1 MNGQETTMPV
11 KKSRAAADRVPH
23 AKLPGTVR
31 RVEEV
36 DFHDFVRNRNHTKY
50 IEEID
55 IGEHLKKKKPPRTS

>member
-1 MNGQETTMPV
+1 MSGQKTTMPA
-11 KKSRAAADRVPH
+11 KKSSAEKVPR

-36 DFHDFVRNRNHTKY
+36 DFHEYISNRRHTKY

-55 IGEHLKKKKPPRTS
+55 IGDYLKKKTPPRTS